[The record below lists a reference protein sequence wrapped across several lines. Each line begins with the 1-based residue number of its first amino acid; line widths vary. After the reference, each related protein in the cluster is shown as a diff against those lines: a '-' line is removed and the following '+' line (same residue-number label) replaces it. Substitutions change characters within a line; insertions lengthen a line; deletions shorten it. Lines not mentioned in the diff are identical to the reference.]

1 MAERHSPLGGIADRL
16 AAVAVA
22 TGGAVTVAEV
32 PFLTQLNV
40 RALPSTSTVVD
51 VNVLQL
57 GPDEWLIVGPPG
69 YSAEPAG
76 SSAVDVSAQR
86 TTVAVGG
93 SRVLDLLAMGC
104 AIDLHP
110 RVFRVG
116 DRAQTTMAHAPV
128 IIWRRETEFWILVR
142 ASFAAHL
149 ADWIVDA
156 AQEFTAGD

>member
-1 MAERHSPLGGIADRL
+1 MAERNSPLGGAADRL

-40 RALPSTSTVVD
+40 RALPSKD
-51 VNVLQL
+51 VNALQL
-57 GPDEWLIVGPPG
+57 GPDEWLIVG
-69 YSAEPAG
+69 EPLETPG
-76 SSAVDVSAQR
+76 SSVVDVSAQR

-116 DRAQTTMAHAPV
+116 DCAQTTVAHAPV

-149 ADWIVDA
+149 ADWLVDA

>member
-1 MAERHSPLGGIADRL
+1 MAERNSPLGGAADRL
-16 AAVAVA
+16 AAVAAA

-40 RALPSTSTVVD
+40 RTRPSGD

-57 GPDEWLIVGPPG
+57 GPDEWLVV
-69 YSAEPAG
+69 G
-76 SSAVDVSAQR
+76 SSASAVGAAVDVSAQR

-116 DRAQTTMAHAPV
+116 DCAQTTLAHAPV

-142 ASFAAHL
+142 SSFAAHL